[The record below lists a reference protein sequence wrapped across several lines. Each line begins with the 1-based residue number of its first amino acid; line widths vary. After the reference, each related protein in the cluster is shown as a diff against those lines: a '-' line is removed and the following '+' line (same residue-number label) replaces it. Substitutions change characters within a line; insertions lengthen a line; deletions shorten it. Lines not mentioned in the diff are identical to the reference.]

1 MKKMSKILTF
11 ILVLAMVLGTVA
23 MAAEPSYTISATDGS
38 LEHGSITLTYTYTV
52 TKDVTDDNNN
62 TTSETKEVTETA
74 FLKKGSLSADI
85 PKDAKVVI
93 SFNANTGYEFIGAK
107 DDANNPIEDG
117 AEITLTKSL
126 IITPEFRLKDTLG
139 GEAKISSFKI
149 DAICP
154 SAYYWQQCHKKD
166 SNSNSVLDNNLLK
179 YTRYPGK
186 LNGTQ
191 SPSTEIAKGY
201 YVDLTLYVNDADY
214 AAFISTNGNSSDKF
228 SVTTPGDSSFL
239 AGSTNPSA
247 SAVINA
253 TTDGKGYSITL
264 TGVYYVGGS
273 DNTLKLIVTQ
283 GNYNAILSCKID
295 NATIIPTTPDDDK
308 PSEETTAAQPYV
320 IISSYSYGKGDLVAG
335 ETRNVTMTFRNT
347 SKTMAVENM
356 MVTMTLPDA
365 MMLTSSSNSF
375 YIESLAAEG
384 TITKTVNVT
393 VKPTAAAQSHSM
405 TVDFTYDYL
414 DNGTR
419 RNAKTTETIS
429 MPVLQVDR
437 FTVTGIDLPTQIFVG
452 EENNLS
458 VNFVN
463 KSRTDIY
470 NLSAKL
476 SCEALSNNGEEQYL
490 GNLASGTTSSADFY
504 ITANEKGELVGEV
517 IITYEDTNMNQRT
530 VSVPFTTQAA
540 SYEDIYGPTDPV
552 DPGLDPVG
560 PVEPETTGFPWFWV
574 IAGVVVV
581 AAGVF
586 VALKLR
592 KNKKES
598 VDEDEDI

>member
-1 MKKMSKILTF
+1 MKKISKILTF

-23 MAAEPSYTISATDGS
+23 MAEVPTPAAKTPATKEETVTYTITAGTVENGTLTIKYGSTQEPLTTGAKTAAIAKDTDITVVAEPKAGYELVALNYTIGETTTDIKTDGKF
-38 LEHGSITLTYTYTV
+38 TLT
-52 TKDVTDDNNN
+52 
-62 TTSETKEVTETA
+62 
-74 FLKKGSLSADI
+74 G
-85 PKDAKVVI
+85 
-93 SFNANTGYEFIGAK
+93 NAT
-107 DDANNPIEDG
+107 
-117 AEITLTKSL
+117 
-126 IITPEFRLKDTLG
+126 ITPVFQAKSTLG
-139 GEAKISSFKI
+139 GEKTADSFRL
-149 DAICP
+149 DAIC
-154 SAYYWQQCHKKD
+154 SGSYYWQMYHKD
-166 SNSNSVLDNNLLK
+166 MANNKK
-179 YTRYPGK
+179 YTKYPG
-186 LNGTQ
+186 
-191 SPSTEIAKGY
+191 SPADKVNPSSEIVKGN
-201 YVDLTLYVNDADY
+201 YVDLTLYVTDDDFLSLY
-214 AAFISTNGNSSDKF
+214 GSTGYNKNNF

-239 AGSTNPSA
+239 AGSGAGAEIEKWTVGSTDKGM
-247 SAVINA
+247 VIQ
-253 TTDGKGYSITL
+253 L
-264 TGVYYVGGS
+264 TGVYYVGGN

-283 GNYNAILSCKID
+283 GNYNAIVTCKID
-295 NATIIPTTPDDDK
+295 NATIIPTKPDDEK
-308 PSEETTAAQPYV
+308 PDTETTAAQPYV

-414 DNGTR
+414 DNGVR

-437 FTVTGIDLPTQIFVG
+437 FTVTGIDLPQQIFIG

-476 SCEALSNNGEEQYL
+476 NCEGLSNNGEEQYL

-504 ITANEKGELVGEV
+504 ITGNEKGELVGEV

-530 VSVPFTTQAA
+530 VSVPFTTQVT
-540 SYEDIYGPTDPV
+540 SYEDVWGPSNPSV
-552 DPGLDPVG
+552 DPGMDPG
-560 PVEPETTGFPWFWV
+560 TDPGMEEPAGFPWFWV
-574 IAGVVVV
+574 IGGVVVV
-581 AAGVF
+581 AAAVF
-586 VALKLR
+586 VYLKLR

-598 VDEDEDI
+598 VEEDEDI

>member
-1 MKKMSKILTF
+1 MTVKKMSKILTF

-23 MAAEPSYTISATDGS
+23 MADQSDGTNTGNTTNDTYTITAGSFENGTLTIKYDSTQSPLTAGAISKAIAKGTEVTILAEPKAGYELVALNYTIGETTTDIKTDGKF
-38 LEHGSITLTYTYTV
+38 TLT
-52 TKDVTDDNNN
+52 
-62 TTSETKEVTETA
+62 
-74 FLKKGSLSADI
+74 G
-85 PKDAKVVI
+85 
-93 SFNANTGYEFIGAK
+93 NAT
-107 DDANNPIEDG
+107 
-117 AEITLTKSL
+117 
-126 IITPEFRLKDTLG
+126 ITPVFQAKSTLG
-139 GEAKISSFKI
+139 GEKTADSFRL
-149 DAICP
+149 DAIC
-154 SAYYWQQCHKKD
+154 SGSYYWQMYHKD
-166 SNSNSVLDNNLLK
+166 MANNKK
-179 YTRYPGK
+179 YTKYPG
-186 LNGTQ
+186 
-191 SPSTEIAKGY
+191 SPADKVNPSSEIVKGN
-201 YVDLTLYVNDADY
+201 YVDLTLYVTDDDFLSLCGTTSY
-214 AAFISTNGNSSDKF
+214 DKNNF

-239 AGSTNPSA
+239 AGSGAGAEIEKWTVGSTDKGM
-247 SAVINA
+247 VIQ
-253 TTDGKGYSITL
+253 L
-264 TGVYYVGGS
+264 TGVYYVGGN

-295 NATIIPTTPDDDK
+295 NATIVPEKENDKKPD
-308 PSEETTAAQPYV
+308 EETTAAQPYV

-335 ETRNVTMTFRNT
+335 ETRNITMTFRNT

-414 DNGTR
+414 DNGVR

-437 FTVTGIDLPTQIFVG
+437 FTVTGIDLPQQIFIG

-476 SCEALSNNGEEQYL
+476 NCEGLSNNGEEQYL

-504 ITANEKGELVGEV
+504 ITGNEKCELVGEV

-530 VSVPFTTQAA
+530 VSVPFTTQVT
-540 SYEDIYGPTDPV
+540 SYEDVWGPSNPSV
-552 DPGLDPVG
+552 DPGMDPG
-560 PVEPETTGFPWFWV
+560 TDPGMEEPAGFPWFWV
-574 IAGVVVV
+574 IGGVVVV

-586 VALKLR
+586 VYLKLR

>member
-1 MKKMSKILTF
+1 MTVKKMSKILTF

-23 MAAEPSYTISATDGS
+23 MADQSDGTNTGNTTNDTYTITAGTVENGTLTIKYGSTQKPLTTGATTDAIAKDTDITVVAEPKAGYELD
-38 LEHGSITLTYTYTV
+38 TLTCTINGTPTDIKATQKFKLTGDATV
-52 TKDVTDDNNN
+52 TPV
-62 TTSETKEVTETA
+62 
-74 FLKKGSLSADI
+74 
-85 PKDAKVVI
+85 
-93 SFNANTGYEFIGAK
+93 
-107 DDANNPIEDG
+107 
-117 AEITLTKSL
+117 
-126 IITPEFRLKDTLG
+126 FREKQSLG
-139 GEAKISSFKI
+139 GEKTVDSFRL
-149 DAICP
+149 DAIC
-154 SAYYWQQCHKKD
+154 SGSYYWQMYHKD
-166 SNSNSVLDNNLLK
+166 MANNKK
-179 YTRYPGK
+179 YTKYPG
-186 LNGTQ
+186 
-191 SPSTEIAKGY
+191 SPADKVNPSSEIVKGN
-201 YVDLTLYVNDADY
+201 YVDLTLYVTDNDFLKLCSSTDY
-214 AAFISTNGNSSDKF
+214 NKNNF

-239 AGSTNPSA
+239 AGSGAGAEIEKWTVGSTDKGM
-247 SAVINA
+247 VIQ
-253 TTDGKGYSITL
+253 L

-273 DNTLKLIVTQ
+273 DNTLKLIITQ
-283 GNYNAILSCKID
+283 GNYNAIVTCKID
-295 NATIIPTTPDDDK
+295 NATIIPTKPDDEK
-308 PSEETTAAQPYV
+308 PDTETTAAQPYV

-335 ETRNVTMTFRNT
+335 ETRNITMTFRNT

-414 DNGTR
+414 DNGVR
-419 RNAKTTETIS
+419 RNAKTTESIS

-437 FTVTGIDLPTQIFVG
+437 FTVTGIDLPQEIFMG
-452 EENNLS
+452 EESNLS

-476 SCEALSNNGEEQYL
+476 NCEGLSNNGEEQYL

-504 ITANEKGELVGEV
+504 ITGNEKGELVGEV

-530 VSVPFTTQAA
+530 VSVPFTTKVT
-540 SYEDIYGPTDPV
+540 SYEDVWGPQ
-552 DPGLDPVG
+552 GPVG
-560 PVEPETTGFPWFWV
+560 PQNPDDPGMDPGMEQPAGFPWFWV
-574 IAGVVVV
+574 IGGVVVV

-586 VALKLR
+586 VYLKLR

>member
-23 MAAEPSYTISATDGS
+23 MAAEPP
-38 LEHGSITLTYTYTV
+38 YTV
-52 TKDVTDDNNN
+52 SAPADSLTHGKITITYDTADTEKGGTKTVNGFLNST
-62 TTSETKEVTETA
+62 TTSIKLPDDVKKIKVSFTA
-74 FLKKGSLSADI
+74 N
-85 PKDAKVVI
+85 P
-93 SFNANTGYEFIGAK
+93 GYEFVSATYKVGDTDAK
-107 DDANNPIEDG
+107 SVADFG
-117 AEITLTKSL
+117 EINITDNTT
-126 IITPEFRLKDTLG
+126 ITPVFQAKSTLG
-139 GEAKISSFKI
+139 GEKTADSFRL
-149 DAICP
+149 DAIC
-154 SAYYWQQCHKKD
+154 SGSYYWQMYHKD
-166 SNSNSVLDNNLLK
+166 MANNKK
-179 YTRYPGK
+179 YTKYPG
-186 LNGTQ
+186 
-191 SPSTEIAKGY
+191 SPADKVNPSSEIVKGN
-201 YVDLTLYVNDADY
+201 YVDLTLYVTDDDFLSLY
-214 AAFISTNGNSSDKF
+214 GSTGYSKNNF

-239 AGSTNPSA
+239 AGSGAGAEIEKWTVGS
-247 SAVINA
+247 
-253 TTDGKGYSITL
+253 TDKGMEIQL

-273 DNTLKLIVTQ
+273 DNTLKLIITQ
-283 GNYNAILSCKID
+283 GNYNAIVTCKID
-295 NATIIPTTPDDDK
+295 NATIVPEKENDKKPD
-308 PSEETTAAQPYV
+308 EETTAAQPYV

-335 ETRNVTMTFRNT
+335 ETRNITMTFRNT

-414 DNGTR
+414 DNGVR

-437 FTVTGIDLPTQIFVG
+437 FTVTGIDLSQEIFMG

-463 KSRTDIY
+463 KSRTEIY

-476 SCEALSNNGEEQYL
+476 NCEGLSNNGEEQYL
-490 GNLASGTTSSADFY
+490 GNLASGTASSADFY
-504 ITANEKGELVGEV
+504 ITGNEKGELVGEV

-530 VSVPFTTQAA
+530 VSVPFTTKVT
-540 SYEDIYGPTDPV
+540 SYEDVWGPQ
-552 DPGLDPVG
+552 GPVG
-560 PVEPETTGFPWFWV
+560 PQNPDDPGMDPGMEEPAGFPWFWV
-574 IAGVVVV
+574 IGGVVVV

-586 VALKLR
+586 VYLKLR

-598 VDEDEDI
+598 VEEDEDI

>member
-1 MKKMSKILTF
+1 MTVKKISKILTF

-23 MAAEPSYTISATDGS
+23 VADQSEGTNTGNTTNDTYTITAGKFENGTLTIKYNSTQSPLTAGATSSAIAKGTEVTILAEPKAGYELAALNYTIGETTTDIKTDGKFV
-38 LEHGSITLTYTYTV
+38 LTGNATV
-52 TKDVTDDNNN
+52 TPV
-62 TTSETKEVTETA
+62 
-74 FLKKGSLSADI
+74 FQ
-85 PKDAKVVI
+85 AK
-93 SFNANTGYEFIGAK
+93 S
-107 DDANNPIEDG
+107 
-117 AEITLTKSL
+117 
-126 IITPEFRLKDTLG
+126 TLG
-139 GEAKISSFKI
+139 GEKTADSFRL
-149 DAICP
+149 DAIC
-154 SAYYWQQCHKKD
+154 SGSYYWQMYHKD
-166 SNSNSVLDNNLLK
+166 MANNKK
-179 YTRYPGK
+179 YTKYPG
-186 LNGTQ
+186 
-191 SPSTEIAKGY
+191 SPADKVNPSSEIVKGN
-201 YVDLTLYVNDADY
+201 YVDLTLYVTDNDFLKLY
-214 AAFISTNGNSSDKF
+214 SSTGYSKDNF

-239 AGSTNPSA
+239 AGSGAGAEIEKWTVGSTDKGM
-247 SAVINA
+247 VIQ
-253 TTDGKGYSITL
+253 L

-273 DNTLKLIVTQ
+273 DNTLKLIITQ
-283 GNYNAILSCKID
+283 GNYNAIVTCKID
-295 NATIIPTTPDDDK
+295 NATIIPTKPDDEK
-308 PSEETTAAQPYV
+308 PDTETTAAQPYV

-414 DNGTR
+414 DNGIR
-419 RNAKTTETIS
+419 RNAKTTESIS

-437 FTVTGIDLPTQIFVG
+437 FTVTGIDLPQQIFIG

-476 SCEALSNNGEEQYL
+476 NCEGLSNNGEEQYL

-504 ITANEKGELVGEV
+504 ITGNEKGELVGEV

-530 VSVPFTTQAA
+530 VSVPFTTQVT
-540 SYEDIYGPTDPV
+540 SYEDVWGPSNPSV
-552 DPGLDPVG
+552 DPGMDPG
-560 PVEPETTGFPWFWV
+560 TDPGMEEPAGFPWFWV
-574 IAGVVVV
+574 IGGVVVV

-586 VALKLR
+586 VYLKLR

>member
-23 MAAEPSYTISATDGS
+23 MAEVPTPAAKTPATKEETVTYTITAGTVENGTLTIKYGSTQEPLTTGAKTAAIAKDTDITVVAEPKAGYELVALNYTIGETTTDIKTDGKF
-38 LEHGSITLTYTYTV
+38 TLT
-52 TKDVTDDNNN
+52 
-62 TTSETKEVTETA
+62 
-74 FLKKGSLSADI
+74 G
-85 PKDAKVVI
+85 
-93 SFNANTGYEFIGAK
+93 NAT
-107 DDANNPIEDG
+107 
-117 AEITLTKSL
+117 
-126 IITPEFRLKDTLG
+126 ITPVFQAKSTLG
-139 GEAKISSFKI
+139 GEKTADSFRL
-149 DAICP
+149 DAIC
-154 SAYYWQQCHKKD
+154 SGSYYWQMYHKD
-166 SNSNSVLDNNLLK
+166 MANNKK
-179 YTRYPGK
+179 YTKYPG
-186 LNGTQ
+186 
-191 SPSTEIAKGY
+191 SPADKVNPSSEIVKGN
-201 YVDLTLYVNDADY
+201 YVDLTLYVTDNDFLSLY
-214 AAFISTNGNSSDKF
+214 GSTGYSKNNF

-239 AGSTNPSA
+239 AGSGAGAEIEKWTVGS
-247 SAVINA
+247 
-253 TTDGKGYSITL
+253 TDKGMEIQL

-273 DNTLKLIVTQ
+273 DNTLKLIITQ
-283 GNYNAILSCKID
+283 GNYNAIVTCKID
-295 NATIIPTTPDDDK
+295 NATIIPTKPDDEK
-308 PSEETTAAQPYV
+308 PDTETTAAQPYV

-335 ETRNVTMTFRNT
+335 ETRNITMTFRNT

-414 DNGTR
+414 DNGVR

-437 FTVTGIDLPTQIFVG
+437 FTVTGIDLPQQIFIG

-476 SCEALSNNGEEQYL
+476 NCEGLSNNGEEQYL

-504 ITANEKGELVGEV
+504 ITGNEKGELVGEV

-530 VSVPFTTQAA
+530 VSVPFTTQVT
-540 SYEDIYGPTDPV
+540 SYEDVWGPSNPSV
-552 DPGLDPVG
+552 DPGMDPG
-560 PVEPETTGFPWFWV
+560 TDPGMEEPAGFPWFWV
-574 IAGVVVV
+574 IGGVVVV

-586 VALKLR
+586 VYLKLR

>member
-1 MKKMSKILTF
+1 MTVKKISKILTF

-23 MAAEPSYTISATDGS
+23 MADQSEGTNTGNTTNDTYTITAGKFENGTLTIKYNSTQSPLTAGATSSAIAKGTEVTILAEPKAGYELAALNYTIGETTTDIKTDGKFV
-38 LEHGSITLTYTYTV
+38 LTGNATV
-52 TKDVTDDNNN
+52 TPV
-62 TTSETKEVTETA
+62 
-74 FLKKGSLSADI
+74 FQ
-85 PKDAKVVI
+85 AK
-93 SFNANTGYEFIGAK
+93 S
-107 DDANNPIEDG
+107 
-117 AEITLTKSL
+117 
-126 IITPEFRLKDTLG
+126 TLG
-139 GEAKISSFKI
+139 GEKTADSFRL
-149 DAICP
+149 DAIC
-154 SAYYWQQCHKKD
+154 SGSYYWQMYHKD
-166 SNSNSVLDNNLLK
+166 MANNKK
-179 YTRYPGK
+179 YTKYPG
-186 LNGTQ
+186 
-191 SPSTEIAKGY
+191 SPNDKVNPSSEIVKGN
-201 YVDLTLYVNDADY
+201 YVDLTLYVTDNDFLSLY
-214 AAFISTNGNSSDKF
+214 GSTGYSKDNF

-239 AGSTNPSA
+239 AGSGAGAEIEKWTVGS
-247 SAVINA
+247 
-253 TTDGKGYSITL
+253 TDKGMEIQL

-273 DNTLKLIVTQ
+273 DNTLKLIITQ
-283 GNYNAILSCKID
+283 GNYNAIVTCKID
-295 NATIIPTTPDDDK
+295 NATIIPTKPDDEK
-308 PSEETTAAQPYV
+308 PDTETTAAQPYV

-414 DNGTR
+414 DNGIR
-419 RNAKTTETIS
+419 RNAKTTESIS

-437 FTVTGIDLPTQIFVG
+437 FTVTGIDLPQQIFIG

-476 SCEALSNNGEEQYL
+476 NCEGLSNNGEEQYL

-504 ITANEKGELVGEV
+504 ITGNEKGELVGEV

-530 VSVPFTTQAA
+530 VSVPFTTQVT
-540 SYEDIYGPTDPV
+540 SYEDVWGPSNPSV
-552 DPGLDPVG
+552 DPGMDPG
-560 PVEPETTGFPWFWV
+560 TDPGMEEPAGFPWFWV
-574 IAGVVVV
+574 IGGVVVV

-586 VALKLR
+586 VYLKLR

-598 VDEDEDI
+598 VEEDEDI

>member
-1 MKKMSKILTF
+1 MKKICKFLTF
-11 ILVLAMVLGTVA
+11 LLVLAMLLSTVA
-23 MAAEPSYTISATDGS
+23 MADTTNATQYTISATNGS
-38 LEHGSITLTYTYTV
+38 LEHGSITLTYDTSDGNGG
-52 TKDVTDDNNN
+52 TK
-62 TTSETKEVTETA
+62 TKTA
-74 FLKKGSLSADI
+74 FLKSSEMSITLSADVS
-85 PKDAKVVI
+85 KVKV
-93 SFNANTGYEFIGAK
+93 SFNADAGYEFVSASYGEGTSLSEV
-107 DDANNPIEDG
+107 D
-117 AEITLTKSL
+117 EITLTDSITLTPVFQLKS
-126 IITPEFRLKDTLG
+126 TLG
-139 GEAKISSFKI
+139 GSASITSFRL

-154 SAYYWQQCHKKD
+154 SASYWQQYKATD
-166 SNSNSVLDNNLLK
+166 GDPK

-191 SPSTEIAKGY
+191 APSTEIAKGN
-201 YVDLTLYVNDADY
+201 YVDLTLYVNDPDF
-214 AAFISTNGNSSDKF
+214 AAFVASPGDSYNAENF

-239 AGSTNPSA
+239 AGNTNPA
-247 SAVINA
+247 ANA
-253 TTDGKGYSITL
+253 KIAATADGKGYTISL

-283 GNYNAILSCKID
+283 RNYNAILSCKID
-295 NATIIPTTPDDDK
+295 NATIYPETPDDNKDNNE
-308 PSEETTAAQPYV
+308 PVAAQPYV

-356 MVTMTLPDA
+356 MVTITMPDA

-405 TVDFTYDYL
+405 TLDFTYDYM
-414 DNGTR
+414 DGSTR

-437 FTVTGIDLPTQIFVG
+437 FTVTGIDLSPQIFIG
-452 EENNLS
+452 EETGLS

-463 KSRTDIY
+463 KSRTEIY

-476 SCEALSNNGEEQYL
+476 SCEALTNNGEEQYL
-490 GNLASGTTSSADFY
+490 GNLGSGTTSSADFY
-504 ITANEKGELVGEV
+504 ITPSDAGDIVGEV

-530 VSVPFTTQAA
+530 VTVPFTTKAM
-540 SYEDIYGPTDPV
+540 SYEDVYGPM
-552 DPGLDPVG
+552 DPGIDPG
-560 PVEPETTGFPWFWV
+560 FDPGMVEEPTGNGGFPWFWV
-574 IAGVVVV
+574 VAGVVVLGGG
-581 AAGVF
+581 AF
-586 VALKLR
+586 VLLKLR

-598 VDEDEDI
+598 VDDDEDI

>member
-1 MKKMSKILTF
+1 MTVKKMSKILTF
-11 ILVLAMVLGTVA
+11 ILVLAMVLSTVA
-23 MAAEPSYTISATDGS
+23 MAEVPTPAAKTPATKEETVTYTITAGTVENGTLTIKYGSTQEPLTTGAKTAAIAKDTDITVVAEPKAGYELVALNYTIGETTTDIKTDGKF
-38 LEHGSITLTYTYTV
+38 TLT
-52 TKDVTDDNNN
+52 
-62 TTSETKEVTETA
+62 
-74 FLKKGSLSADI
+74 G
-85 PKDAKVVI
+85 
-93 SFNANTGYEFIGAK
+93 NAT
-107 DDANNPIEDG
+107 
-117 AEITLTKSL
+117 
-126 IITPEFRLKDTLG
+126 ITPVFQAKSTLG
-139 GEAKISSFKI
+139 GEKTADSFRL
-149 DAICP
+149 DAIC
-154 SAYYWQQCHKKD
+154 SGSYYWQMYHKD
-166 SNSNSVLDNNLLK
+166 MANNKK
-179 YTRYPGK
+179 YTKYPG
-186 LNGTQ
+186 
-191 SPSTEIAKGY
+191 SPADKVNPSSEIVKGN
-201 YVDLTLYVNDADY
+201 YVDLTLYVTDDDFLSLY
-214 AAFISTNGNSSDKF
+214 GSTGYSKNNF

-239 AGSTNPSA
+239 AGSGAGAEIEKWTVGSTDKGM
-247 SAVINA
+247 VIQ
-253 TTDGKGYSITL
+253 L

-273 DNTLKLIVTQ
+273 DNTLKLIITQ
-283 GNYNAILSCKID
+283 GNYNAIVTCKID
-295 NATIIPTTPDDDK
+295 NATIVPEKENDKKPD
-308 PSEETTAAQPYV
+308 EETTAAQPYV

-414 DNGTR
+414 DNGVR
-419 RNAKTTETIS
+419 RNAKTTESIS

-437 FTVTGIDLPTQIFVG
+437 FTVTGIDLPQQIFIG

-476 SCEALSNNGEEQYL
+476 NCEGLSNNGEEQYL

-504 ITANEKGELVGEV
+504 ITGNEKCELVGEV

-530 VSVPFTTQAA
+530 VSVPFTTQVT
-540 SYEDIYGPTDPV
+540 SYEDVWGPSNPSV
-552 DPGLDPVG
+552 DPGMDPG
-560 PVEPETTGFPWFWV
+560 TDPGMEEPAGFPWFWV
-574 IAGVVVV
+574 IGGVVVV

-586 VALKLR
+586 VYLKLR

>member
-1 MKKMSKILTF
+1 MTVKKMSKILTF

-23 MAAEPSYTISATDGS
+23 MAAEGDSTGTPTATTTYTITAGAFTNGTITVKYSDGGKDYQ
-38 LEHGSITLTYTYTV
+38 LSITAGGTV
-52 TKDVTDDNNN
+52 TVKSGTKVT
-62 TTSETKEVTETA
+62 V
-74 FLKKGSLSADI
+74 
-85 PKDAKVVI
+85 
-93 SFNANTGYEFIGAK
+93 SFNPKPGYEFVSATYKVGDTDAK
-107 DDANNPIEDG
+107 SVADFGEI
-117 AEITLTKSL
+117 EITGNTA
-126 IITPEFRLKDTLG
+126 ITPVFQAKSTLG
-139 GEAKISSFKI
+139 GEKTADSFRL
-149 DAICP
+149 DAIC
-154 SAYYWQQCHKKD
+154 SGSYYWQMYHKD
-166 SNSNSVLDNNLLK
+166 MANNKK
-179 YTRYPGK
+179 YTKYPG
-186 LNGTQ
+186 
-191 SPSTEIAKGY
+191 SPADKVNPSSEIVKGN
-201 YVDLTLYVNDADY
+201 YVDLTLYVNDTDY
-214 AAFISTNGNSSDKF
+214 VTFINGDTKKNELF

-239 AGSTNPSA
+239 AGNTTPSA
-247 SAVINA
+247 NA
-253 TTDGKGYSITL
+253 EIAAWEGKGYTVKL
-264 TGVYYVGGS
+264 TGVYYVGGN
-273 DNTLKLIVTQ
+273 DNTLKLIITQ
-283 GNYNAILSCKID
+283 GNYNAIVTCKID
-295 NATIIPTTPDDDK
+295 NATIVPEKENDKKPD
-308 PSEETTAAQPYV
+308 EETTAAQPYV

-335 ETRNVTMTFRNT
+335 ETRNITMTFRNT

-405 TVDFTYDYL
+405 AVDFTYDYL
-414 DNGTR
+414 DNGVR

-437 FTVTGIDLPTQIFVG
+437 FTVTGIDLPQQIFIG

-476 SCEALSNNGEEQYL
+476 NCEGLSNNGEEQYL

-504 ITANEKGELVGEV
+504 ITGNEKCELVGEV

-530 VSVPFTTQAA
+530 VSVPFTTQVT
-540 SYEDIYGPTDPV
+540 SYEDVWGPSNPSV
-552 DPGLDPVG
+552 DPGMDPG
-560 PVEPETTGFPWFWV
+560 TDPGMEEPAGFPWFWV
-574 IAGVVVV
+574 IGGVVVV

-586 VALKLR
+586 VYLKLR

>member
-1 MKKMSKILTF
+1 MKKMSKILIF

-23 MAAEPSYTISATDGS
+23 MAEVPTPAAKTPATQEETVTYTITAGIFTNGQMTIKYGTTQSPLASGASLTVEKDTEITVEFSAT
-38 LEHGSITLTYTYTV
+38 
-52 TKDVTDDNNN
+52 
-62 TTSETKEVTETA
+62 A
-74 FLKKGSLSADI
+74 
-85 PKDAKVVI
+85 
-93 SFNANTGYEFIGAK
+93 GYEFVKATYKIGEK
-107 DDANNPIEDG
+107 ETSLSDG
-117 AEITLTKSL
+117 GKFTLTGDAT
-126 IITPEFRLKDTLG
+126 ITPVFQAKSTLG
-139 GEAKISSFKI
+139 GEKTADSFRL
-149 DAICP
+149 DAIC
-154 SAYYWQQCHKKD
+154 SGSYYWQMYHKD
-166 SNSNSVLDNNLLK
+166 MANNKK
-179 YTRYPGK
+179 YTKYPG
-186 LNGTQ
+186 
-191 SPSTEIAKGY
+191 SPADKVNPSSEIVKGN
-201 YVDLTLYVNDADY
+201 YVDLTLYVTDDDFLSLY
-214 AAFISTNGNSSDKF
+214 GSTGYSKNNF

-239 AGSTNPSA
+239 AGSGAGAEIEKWTVGS
-247 SAVINA
+247 
-253 TTDGKGYSITL
+253 TDKGMEIQL

-273 DNTLKLIVTQ
+273 DNTLKLIITQ
-283 GNYNAILSCKID
+283 GNYNAIVTCKID
-295 NATIIPTTPDDDK
+295 NATIIPTKPDDEK
-308 PSEETTAAQPYV
+308 PDTETTAAQPYV

-335 ETRNVTMTFRNT
+335 ETRNITMTFRNT

-414 DNGTR
+414 DNGVR

-437 FTVTGIDLPTQIFVG
+437 FTVTGIDLPQQIFIG

-476 SCEALSNNGEEQYL
+476 NCEGLSNNGEEQYL

-504 ITANEKGELVGEV
+504 ITGNEKCELVGEV

-530 VSVPFTTQAA
+530 VSVPFTTQVT
-540 SYEDIYGPTDPV
+540 SYEDVWGPSNPSV
-552 DPGLDPVG
+552 DPGMDPG
-560 PVEPETTGFPWFWV
+560 TDPGMEEPAGFPWFWV
-574 IAGVVVV
+574 IGGVVVV

-586 VALKLR
+586 VYLKLR

>member
-1 MKKMSKILTF
+1 MKKMSKILIF

-23 MAAEPSYTISATDGS
+23 MAAEGDSTGTPTAPTTYTITAGEMSNGYFALTKNGDANAFSTLKAKDEVSSAIEAG
-38 LEHGSITLTYTYTV
+38 
-52 TKDVTDDNNN
+52 TKVRIEFMPN
-62 TTSETKEVTETA
+62 
-74 FLKKGSLSADI
+74 
-85 PKDAKVVI
+85 P
-93 SFNANTGYEFIGAK
+93 GYEFVGAK
-107 DDANNPIEDG
+107 DGTGKIIKDG
-117 AEITLTKSL
+117 DVLTITDNIT
-126 IITPEFRLKDTLG
+126 ITPVFREKQSLG
-139 GEAKISSFKI
+139 GEKTVDSFRL
-149 DAICP
+149 DAICNG
-154 SAYYWQQCHKKD
+154 SYYWQMYHKD
-166 SNSNSVLDNNLLK
+166 MANNKK
-179 YTRYPGK
+179 YTKYPG
-186 LNGTQ
+186 
-191 SPSTEIAKGY
+191 SPADKVNPSSEIVKGN
-201 YVDLTLYVNDADY
+201 YVDLTLYVTDTDY
-214 AAFISTNGNSSDKF
+214 VTFINGDTTKNELF

-239 AGSTNPSA
+239 AGNTTPSA
-247 SAVINA
+247 NA
-253 TTDGKGYSITL
+253 EIAAWEGKGYTVKL

-273 DNTLKLIVTQ
+273 DNTLKLIITQ

-295 NATIIPTTPDDDK
+295 NATIVPEKENDKKPD
-308 PSEETTAAQPYV
+308 EETTAAQPYV

-335 ETRNVTMTFRNT
+335 ETRNITMTFRNT

-414 DNGTR
+414 DNGVR

-437 FTVTGIDLPTQIFVG
+437 FTVTGIDLPQQIFIG

-476 SCEALSNNGEEQYL
+476 NCEGLSNNGEEQYL

-504 ITANEKGELVGEV
+504 ITGNEKGELVGEV

-530 VSVPFTTQAA
+530 VSVPFTTQVT
-540 SYEDIYGPTDPV
+540 SYEDVWGPSNPSV
-552 DPGLDPVG
+552 DPGMDPG
-560 PVEPETTGFPWFWV
+560 IDPGMEEPAGFPWFWV
-574 IAGVVVV
+574 IGGVVVV

-586 VALKLR
+586 VYLKLR

>member
-1 MKKMSKILTF
+1 MTVKKMSKILIF

-23 MAAEPSYTISATDGS
+23 MAEVPTPAAKTPATQEETVTYTITAGIFTNGQMTIKYGTTQSPLASGASLTVEKDTEITVEFSAT
-38 LEHGSITLTYTYTV
+38 
-52 TKDVTDDNNN
+52 
-62 TTSETKEVTETA
+62 A
-74 FLKKGSLSADI
+74 
-85 PKDAKVVI
+85 
-93 SFNANTGYEFIGAK
+93 GYEFVKATYKIGEK
-107 DDANNPIEDG
+107 ETSLSDG
-117 AEITLTKSL
+117 GKFTLTGDAT
-126 IITPEFRLKDTLG
+126 ITPVFQAKSTLG
-139 GEAKISSFKI
+139 GEKTADSFRL
-149 DAICP
+149 DAIC
-154 SAYYWQQCHKKD
+154 SGSYYWQMYHKD
-166 SNSNSVLDNNLLK
+166 MANNKK
-179 YTRYPGK
+179 YTKYPG
-186 LNGTQ
+186 
-191 SPSTEIAKGY
+191 SPADKVNPSSEIVKGN
-201 YVDLTLYVNDADY
+201 YVDLTLYVTDDDFLSLY
-214 AAFISTNGNSSDKF
+214 GSTGCSKNNF

-239 AGSTNPSA
+239 AGSGAGAEIEKWTVGS
-247 SAVINA
+247 
-253 TTDGKGYSITL
+253 TDKGMEIQL

-273 DNTLKLIVTQ
+273 DNTLKLIITQ
-283 GNYNAILSCKID
+283 GNYNAIVTCKID
-295 NATIIPTTPDDDK
+295 NATIIPTKPDDEK
-308 PSEETTAAQPYV
+308 PDTETTAAQPYV

-335 ETRNVTMTFRNT
+335 ETRNITMTFRNT

-414 DNGTR
+414 DNGVR

-437 FTVTGIDLPTQIFVG
+437 FTVTGIDLPQQIFIG

-476 SCEALSNNGEEQYL
+476 NCEGLSNNGEEQYL

-504 ITANEKGELVGEV
+504 ITGNEKCELVGEV

-530 VSVPFTTQAA
+530 VSVPFTTQVT
-540 SYEDIYGPTDPV
+540 SYEDVWGPSNPSV
-552 DPGLDPVG
+552 DPGMDPG
-560 PVEPETTGFPWFWV
+560 TDPGMEEPAGFPWFWV
-574 IAGVVVV
+574 IGGVVVV

-586 VALKLR
+586 VYLKLR

>member
-1 MKKMSKILTF
+1 MKKISKILTF

-23 MAAEPSYTISATDGS
+23 MAEVPTPAADTPATQEETVTYTITAGTVENGTLTIKYDSTQVPLTTGAATSAIKENTEITVLAEPKAGYELVSLTYKIGENETSLSDG
-38 LEHGSITLTYTYTV
+38 GKFTLT
-52 TKDVTDDNNN
+52 
-62 TTSETKEVTETA
+62 
-74 FLKKGSLSADI
+74 G
-85 PKDAKVVI
+85 DA
-93 SFNANTGYEFIGAK
+93 T
-107 DDANNPIEDG
+107 
-117 AEITLTKSL
+117 
-126 IITPEFRLKDTLG
+126 ITPVFQAKSTLG
-139 GEAKISSFKI
+139 GEKSADSFRL
-149 DAICP
+149 DAIC
-154 SAYYWQQCHKKD
+154 SGSYYWQMYHKD
-166 SNSNSVLDNNLLK
+166 MANNKK
-179 YTRYPGK
+179 YTKYPG
-186 LNGTQ
+186 
-191 SPSTEIAKGY
+191 SPADKVNPSSEIVKGN
-201 YVDLTLYVNDADY
+201 YVDLTLYVTDNDFLSLY
-214 AAFISTNGNSSDKF
+214 GSTGYSKNNF

-239 AGSTNPSA
+239 AGSGAGAEIEKWTVGSTDKGM
-247 SAVINA
+247 VIQ
-253 TTDGKGYSITL
+253 L

-273 DNTLKLIVTQ
+273 DNTLKLIITQ
-283 GNYNAILSCKID
+283 GNYNAIVTCKID
-295 NATIIPTTPDDDK
+295 NATIIPTKPDDEK
-308 PSEETTAAQPYV
+308 PDTETTAAQPYV

-335 ETRNVTMTFRNT
+335 ETRNITMTFRNT

-414 DNGTR
+414 DNGVR

-437 FTVTGIDLPTQIFVG
+437 FTVTGIDLPQQIFIG

-476 SCEALSNNGEEQYL
+476 NCEGLSNNGEEQYL

-504 ITANEKGELVGEV
+504 ITANDKGEIVGEV

-530 VSVPFTTQAA
+530 VSVPFVTSAV
-540 SYEDIYGPTDPV
+540 SYDDIYGPTDPV
-552 DPGLDPVG
+552 DPIDPVG
-560 PVEPETTGFPWFWV
+560 PAEPEATGFPWFWV
-574 IAGVVVV
+574 IVGVVVV

-586 VALKLR
+586 VYLKLR

>member
-1 MKKMSKILTF
+1 MTVKKISKILTF

-23 MAAEPSYTISATDGS
+23 MADQSEGTNTGNTTNDTYTITAGKFENGTLTIKYNSTQSPLTAGATSSAIAKGTEVTILAEPKAGYELAALNYTIGETTTDIKTDGKFV
-38 LEHGSITLTYTYTV
+38 LTGNATV
-52 TKDVTDDNNN
+52 TPV
-62 TTSETKEVTETA
+62 
-74 FLKKGSLSADI
+74 FQ
-85 PKDAKVVI
+85 AK
-93 SFNANTGYEFIGAK
+93 S
-107 DDANNPIEDG
+107 
-117 AEITLTKSL
+117 
-126 IITPEFRLKDTLG
+126 TLG
-139 GEAKISSFKI
+139 GEKTADSFRL
-149 DAICP
+149 DAIC
-154 SAYYWQQCHKKD
+154 SGSYYWQMYHKD
-166 SNSNSVLDNNLLK
+166 MANNKK
-179 YTRYPGK
+179 YTKYPG
-186 LNGTQ
+186 
-191 SPSTEIAKGY
+191 SPADKVNPSSEIVKGN
-201 YVDLTLYVNDADY
+201 YVDLTLYVTDNDFLKLY
-214 AAFISTNGNSSDKF
+214 SSTGYSKDNF

-239 AGSTNPSA
+239 AGSGAGAEIEKWTVGS
-247 SAVINA
+247 
-253 TTDGKGYSITL
+253 TDKGMEIQL

-273 DNTLKLIVTQ
+273 DNTLKLIITQ
-283 GNYNAILSCKID
+283 GNYNAIVTCKID
-295 NATIIPTTPDDDK
+295 NATIIPTKPDDEK
-308 PSEETTAAQPYV
+308 PDTETTAAQPYV

-335 ETRNVTMTFRNT
+335 ETRNITMTFRNT

-414 DNGTR
+414 DNGIR
-419 RNAKTTETIS
+419 RNAKTTESIS

-437 FTVTGIDLPTQIFVG
+437 FTVTGIDLPQQIFIG

-476 SCEALSNNGEEQYL
+476 NCEGLSNNGEEQYL

-504 ITANEKGELVGEV
+504 ITGNEKGDLVGEV

-530 VSVPFTTQAA
+530 VSVPFTTKVT
-540 SYEDIYGPTDPV
+540 SYEDVWGPQ
-552 DPGLDPVG
+552 GPVG
-560 PVEPETTGFPWFWV
+560 PQNPDDPGMDPGMEEPAGFPWFWV
-574 IAGVVVV
+574 IGGVAVV

-586 VALKLR
+586 VYLKLR

>member
-1 MKKMSKILTF
+1 MTVKKISKILTF

-23 MAAEPSYTISATDGS
+23 MADQSEGTNTGNTTNDTYTITAGRFENGTLTIKYNSTQSPLTAGATSSAIAKGTEVTILAEPKAGYELAALNYTIGETTTDIKTDGKFV
-38 LEHGSITLTYTYTV
+38 LTGNATV
-52 TKDVTDDNNN
+52 TPV
-62 TTSETKEVTETA
+62 
-74 FLKKGSLSADI
+74 FQ
-85 PKDAKVVI
+85 AK
-93 SFNANTGYEFIGAK
+93 S
-107 DDANNPIEDG
+107 
-117 AEITLTKSL
+117 
-126 IITPEFRLKDTLG
+126 TLG
-139 GEAKISSFKI
+139 GEKTADSFRL
-149 DAICP
+149 DAIC
-154 SAYYWQQCHKKD
+154 SGSYYWQMYHKD
-166 SNSNSVLDNNLLK
+166 MANNKK
-179 YTRYPGK
+179 YTKYPG
-186 LNGTQ
+186 
-191 SPSTEIAKGY
+191 SPADKVNPSSEIVKGN
-201 YVDLTLYVNDADY
+201 YVDLTLYVTDDDFLSLY
-214 AAFISTNGNSSDKF
+214 GSTGYSKDNF

-239 AGSTNPSA
+239 AGSGAGAEIEKWTVGSTDKGM
-247 SAVINA
+247 VIQ
-253 TTDGKGYSITL
+253 L

-273 DNTLKLIVTQ
+273 DNTLKLIITQ
-283 GNYNAILSCKID
+283 GNYNAIVTCKID
-295 NATIIPTTPDDDK
+295 NATIIPTKPDDEK
-308 PSEETTAAQPYV
+308 PDTETTAAQPYV

-414 DNGTR
+414 DNGIR
-419 RNAKTTETIS
+419 RNAKTTESIS

-437 FTVTGIDLPTQIFVG
+437 FTVTGIDLPQQIFIG

-476 SCEALSNNGEEQYL
+476 NCEGLSNNGEEQYL

-504 ITANEKGELVGEV
+504 ITGNEKGDLVGEV

-530 VSVPFTTQAA
+530 VSVPFTTQVT
-540 SYEDIYGPTDPV
+540 SYEDVWGPSNPSV
-552 DPGLDPVG
+552 DPGMDPG
-560 PVEPETTGFPWFWV
+560 IDPGMEEPAGFPWFWV
-574 IAGVVVV
+574 IGGVVVV

-586 VALKLR
+586 VYLKLR

>member
-1 MKKMSKILTF
+1 MTVKKISKILTF

-23 MAAEPSYTISATDGS
+23 MAADGDPVTTPTYTITAGTFTNGSISLTLVGNDGKDTS
-38 LEHGSITLTYTYTV
+38 LGSITV
-52 TKDVTDDNNN
+52 TNGKIENIEKDSKV
-62 TTSETKEVTETA
+62 
-74 FLKKGSLSADI
+74 
-85 PKDAKVVI
+85 KVVFVP
-93 SFNANTGYEFIGAK
+93 SPGYEFVGAK
-107 DDANNPIEDG
+107 DNNEKIIKDG
-117 AEITLTKSL
+117 DVLTITDNLT
-126 IITPEFRLKDTLG
+126 ITPAFAPKASLGSAAAVNSYTLQ
-139 GEAKISSFKI
+139 
-149 DAICP
+149 AICP
-154 SAYYWQQCHKKD
+154 SAYYWQQYHKTPGGGD
-166 SNSNSVLDNNLLK
+166 TK

-186 LNGTQ
+186 LNGNQ

-214 AAFISTNGNSSDKF
+214 ATFINGDTAKKELF

-239 AGSTNPSA
+239 AGNTTPSA
-247 SAVINA
+247 NA
-253 TTDGKGYSITL
+253 EIDAWEEGKGYTVKL
-264 TGVYYVGGS
+264 TGVYYVGGN

-295 NATIIPTTPDDDK
+295 NATIVPQKENDKKPDG
-308 PSEETTAAQPYV
+308 ETTAAQPYV

-335 ETRNVTMTFRNT
+335 ETRNITMTFRNT

-356 MVTMTLPDA
+356 MVTMSLPDA

-393 VKPTAAAQSHSM
+393 VKSNAAAQSHSM

-414 DNGTR
+414 DNGIR
-419 RNAKTTETIS
+419 RNAKTTESIS

-437 FTVTGIDLPTQIFVG
+437 FTVTGIDLSQEIFMG

-463 KSRTDIY
+463 KSRTEIY

-476 SCEALSNNGEEQYL
+476 NCEGLSNNGEEQYL
-490 GNLASGTTSSADFY
+490 GNLASGTASSADFY
-504 ITANEKGELVGEV
+504 ITGNEKGELVGEV

-530 VSVPFTTQAA
+530 VSVPFTTKVT
-540 SYEDIYGPTDPV
+540 SYEDAWGPQ
-552 DPGLDPVG
+552 GPVG
-560 PVEPETTGFPWFWV
+560 PQNPDDPGMDPGMEEPAGFPWFWV
-574 IAGVVVV
+574 IGGVVVV

-586 VALKLR
+586 VYLKLR

-598 VDEDEDI
+598 VEEDEDI

>member
-1 MKKMSKILTF
+1 MTVKKMSKILTF

-23 MAAEPSYTISATDGS
+23 MAEVPTPAAKTPATKEETVTYTITAGTVENGTLTIKYGSTQKPLTTSAKTDAIAKDTDITVVAEPKAGYELD
-38 LEHGSITLTYTYTV
+38 TLTCTINGTPTDIKATQKFKLTGDATV
-52 TKDVTDDNNN
+52 TPV
-62 TTSETKEVTETA
+62 
-74 FLKKGSLSADI
+74 
-85 PKDAKVVI
+85 
-93 SFNANTGYEFIGAK
+93 
-107 DDANNPIEDG
+107 
-117 AEITLTKSL
+117 
-126 IITPEFRLKDTLG
+126 FREKQSLG
-139 GEAKISSFKI
+139 GEKTVDSFRL
-149 DAICP
+149 DAIC
-154 SAYYWQQCHKKD
+154 SGSYYWQMYHKD
-166 SNSNSVLDNNLLK
+166 MANNKK
-179 YTRYPGK
+179 YTKYPG
-186 LNGTQ
+186 
-191 SPSTEIAKGY
+191 SPADKVNPSSEIVKGN
-201 YVDLTLYVNDADY
+201 YVDLTLYVTDTDY
-214 AAFISTNGNSSDKF
+214 VTFINGDITKNELF

-239 AGSTNPSA
+239 AGSGAGAEIEKWTVGSTDKGM
-247 SAVINA
+247 VIQ
-253 TTDGKGYSITL
+253 L

-273 DNTLKLIVTQ
+273 DNTLKLIITQ
-283 GNYNAILSCKID
+283 GNYNAIVTCKID
-295 NATIIPTTPDDDK
+295 NATIVPEKENDKKPD
-308 PSEETTAAQPYV
+308 EETTAAQPYV

-414 DNGTR
+414 DNGVR

-437 FTVTGIDLPTQIFVG
+437 FTVTGIDLPQQIFIG

-476 SCEALSNNGEEQYL
+476 NCEGLSNNGEEQYL

-504 ITANEKGELVGEV
+504 ITGNEKGELVGEV

-530 VSVPFTTQAA
+530 VSVPFTTQVT
-540 SYEDIYGPTDPV
+540 SYEDVWGPSNPSV
-552 DPGLDPVG
+552 DPGMDPG
-560 PVEPETTGFPWFWV
+560 TDPGMEEPAGFPWFWV
-574 IAGVVVV
+574 IGGVAVV

-586 VALKLR
+586 VYLKLR

>member
-1 MKKMSKILTF
+1 MKKISKILTF

-23 MAAEPSYTISATDGS
+23 MAADGDPVTTPTYTITAGTFTNGSISLTLVGNDGKDTS
-38 LEHGSITLTYTYTV
+38 LGSITV
-52 TKDVTDDNNN
+52 TNGKIENIEKDSKV
-62 TTSETKEVTETA
+62 
-74 FLKKGSLSADI
+74 
-85 PKDAKVVI
+85 KVVFVP
-93 SFNANTGYEFIGAK
+93 SPGYEFVGAK
-107 DDANNPIEDG
+107 DGSGKIIKDG
-117 AEITLTKSL
+117 DVLTITDNLT
-126 IITPEFRLKDTLG
+126 ITPVFAPKASLGSAAAVNSYTLQ
-139 GEAKISSFKI
+139 
-149 DAICP
+149 AICP
-154 SAYYWQQCHKKD
+154 SAYYWQQYHKTPGGGD
-166 SNSNSVLDNNLLK
+166 TK

-186 LNGTQ
+186 LNGNQ

-201 YVDLTLYVNDADY
+201 YVDLTLYVNDTDY
-214 AAFISTNGNSSDKF
+214 VTFIGQEGNDNDKF

-239 AGSTNPSA
+239 AGNTTPSA
-247 SAVINA
+247 NAEINA
-253 TTDGKGYSITL
+253 WEKGKGYTVKL
-264 TGVYYVGGS
+264 TGVYYVGGN

-295 NATIIPTTPDDDK
+295 NATIVPQKENDK
-308 PSEETTAAQPYV
+308 KPGEETTAAQPYV

-335 ETRNVTMTFRNT
+335 ETRNITMTFRNT

-393 VKPTAAAQSHSM
+393 VKSNAAAQSHSM

-414 DNGTR
+414 DNGIR
-419 RNAKTTETIS
+419 RNAKTTESIS

-437 FTVTGIDLPTQIFVG
+437 FTVTGIDLPQEIFMG

-463 KSRTDIY
+463 KSRTEIY

-476 SCEALSNNGEEQYL
+476 NCEGLSNNGEEQYL
-490 GNLASGTTSSADFY
+490 GNLASGTASSADFY
-504 ITANEKGELVGEV
+504 ITGNEKGELVGEV

-530 VSVPFTTQAA
+530 VSVPFTTKVI
-540 SYEDIYGPTDPV
+540 SYEDAWGPQ
-552 DPGLDPVG
+552 GPVG
-560 PVEPETTGFPWFWV
+560 PQNPDDPGMDPGMEQPAGFPWFWV
-574 IAGVVVV
+574 IGGVVVV

-586 VALKLR
+586 VYLKLR

-598 VDEDEDI
+598 VEEDEDI

>member
-1 MKKMSKILTF
+1 MTVKKMSKILTF

-23 MAAEPSYTISATDGS
+23 MAEVPTPAAKTPATKEETVTYTITAGTVENGTLTIKYGSTQKPLTTSAKTDAIAKDTDITVVAEPKAGYELD
-38 LEHGSITLTYTYTV
+38 TLTCTINGTPTDIKATQKFKLTGDATV
-52 TKDVTDDNNN
+52 TPV
-62 TTSETKEVTETA
+62 
-74 FLKKGSLSADI
+74 
-85 PKDAKVVI
+85 
-93 SFNANTGYEFIGAK
+93 
-107 DDANNPIEDG
+107 
-117 AEITLTKSL
+117 
-126 IITPEFRLKDTLG
+126 FREKQSLG
-139 GEAKISSFKI
+139 GEKTVDSFRL
-149 DAICP
+149 DAIC
-154 SAYYWQQCHKKD
+154 SGSYYWQMYHKD
-166 SNSNSVLDNNLLK
+166 MANNKK
-179 YTRYPGK
+179 YTKYPG
-186 LNGTQ
+186 
-191 SPSTEIAKGY
+191 SPADKVNPSSEIVKGN
-201 YVDLTLYVNDADY
+201 YVDLTLYVTDTDY
-214 AAFISTNGNSSDKF
+214 VTFINGDTTKNKLF

-239 AGSTNPSA
+239 AGSGAGAEIEKWTVGSTDKGM
-247 SAVINA
+247 VIQ
-253 TTDGKGYSITL
+253 L

-295 NATIIPTTPDDDK
+295 NATIVPEKENDKKPD
-308 PSEETTAAQPYV
+308 EETTAAQPYV

-414 DNGTR
+414 DNGVR
-419 RNAKTTETIS
+419 RNAKTTESIS

-437 FTVTGIDLPTQIFVG
+437 FTVTGIDLPQQIFIG

-476 SCEALSNNGEEQYL
+476 NCEGLSNNGEEQYL

-504 ITANEKGELVGEV
+504 ITGNEKCELVGEV

-530 VSVPFTTQAA
+530 VSVPFTTQVT
-540 SYEDIYGPTDPV
+540 SYEDVWGPSNPSV
-552 DPGLDPVG
+552 DPGMDPG
-560 PVEPETTGFPWFWV
+560 TDPGMEEPAGFPWFWV
-574 IAGVVVV
+574 IGGVVVV

-586 VALKLR
+586 VYLKLR

>member
-1 MKKMSKILTF
+1 MTVKKMSKILIF

-23 MAAEPSYTISATDGS
+23 MAEVPTPAAKTPATQEETVTYTITAGIFTNGQMTIKYGTTQSPLASGASLTVEKDTEITVEFSAT
-38 LEHGSITLTYTYTV
+38 
-52 TKDVTDDNNN
+52 
-62 TTSETKEVTETA
+62 A
-74 FLKKGSLSADI
+74 
-85 PKDAKVVI
+85 
-93 SFNANTGYEFIGAK
+93 GYEFVKATYKIGEK
-107 DDANNPIEDG
+107 ETSLSDG
-117 AEITLTKSL
+117 GKFTLTGDAT
-126 IITPEFRLKDTLG
+126 ITPVFQAKSTLG
-139 GEAKISSFKI
+139 GEKTADSFRL
-149 DAICP
+149 DAIC
-154 SAYYWQQCHKKD
+154 SGSYYWQMYHKD
-166 SNSNSVLDNNLLK
+166 MANNKK
-179 YTRYPGK
+179 YTKYPG
-186 LNGTQ
+186 
-191 SPSTEIAKGY
+191 SPADKVNPSSEIVKGN
-201 YVDLTLYVNDADY
+201 YVDLTLYVTDNDFLSLY
-214 AAFISTNGNSSDKF
+214 GSTGYSKNNF

-239 AGSTNPSA
+239 AGSGAGAEIEKWTVGSTDKGM
-247 SAVINA
+247 VIQ
-253 TTDGKGYSITL
+253 L

-273 DNTLKLIVTQ
+273 DNTLKLIITQ
-283 GNYNAILSCKID
+283 GNYNAIVTCKID
-295 NATIIPTTPDDDK
+295 NATIVPEKENDKKPD
-308 PSEETTAAQPYV
+308 EETTAAQPYV

-414 DNGTR
+414 DNGVR
-419 RNAKTTETIS
+419 RNAKTTESIS

-437 FTVTGIDLPTQIFVG
+437 FTVTGIDLPQQIFIG

-476 SCEALSNNGEEQYL
+476 NCEGLSNNGEEQYL

-504 ITANEKGELVGEV
+504 ITGNEKGELVGEV

-530 VSVPFTTQAA
+530 VSVPFTTQVT
-540 SYEDIYGPTDPV
+540 SYEDVWGPSNPSV
-552 DPGLDPVG
+552 DPGMDPG
-560 PVEPETTGFPWFWV
+560 TDPGMEEPAGFPWFWV
-574 IAGVVVV
+574 IGGVAVV

-586 VALKLR
+586 VYLKLR

>member
-23 MAAEPSYTISATDGS
+23 MAEVPTPAAKTPATKEETVTYTITAGTVENGTLTIKYGSTQKPLTTSAKTDAIAKDTDITVVAEPKAGYELD
-38 LEHGSITLTYTYTV
+38 TLTCTINGTPTDIKATQKFKLTGDATV
-52 TKDVTDDNNN
+52 TPV
-62 TTSETKEVTETA
+62 
-74 FLKKGSLSADI
+74 
-85 PKDAKVVI
+85 
-93 SFNANTGYEFIGAK
+93 
-107 DDANNPIEDG
+107 
-117 AEITLTKSL
+117 
-126 IITPEFRLKDTLG
+126 FREKQSLG
-139 GEAKISSFKI
+139 GEKTVDSFRL
-149 DAICP
+149 DAIC
-154 SAYYWQQCHKKD
+154 SGSYYWQMYHKD
-166 SNSNSVLDNNLLK
+166 MANNKK
-179 YTRYPGK
+179 YTKYPG
-186 LNGTQ
+186 
-191 SPSTEIAKGY
+191 SPADKVNPSSEIVKGN
-201 YVDLTLYVNDADY
+201 YVDLTLYVTDTDY
-214 AAFISTNGNSSDKF
+214 VTFINGDTDKNKLF

-239 AGSTNPSA
+239 AGNTTPSA
-247 SAVINA
+247 NA
-253 TTDGKGYSITL
+253 EIAAWEGKGYTVKL

-273 DNTLKLIVTQ
+273 DNTLKLIITQ

-295 NATIIPTTPDDDK
+295 NATIVPEKENDKKPD
-308 PSEETTAAQPYV
+308 EETTAAQPYV

-335 ETRNVTMTFRNT
+335 ETRNITMTFRNT

-414 DNGTR
+414 DNGVR

-437 FTVTGIDLPTQIFVG
+437 FTVTGIDLPQQIFIG

-476 SCEALSNNGEEQYL
+476 NCEGLSNNGEEQYL

-504 ITANEKGELVGEV
+504 ITGNEKCELVGEV

-530 VSVPFTTQAA
+530 VSVPFTTQVT
-540 SYEDIYGPTDPV
+540 SYEDVWGPSNPSV
-552 DPGLDPVG
+552 DPGTDPG
-560 PVEPETTGFPWFWV
+560 TDPGMEEPAGFPWFWV
-574 IAGVVVV
+574 IGGVAVV

-586 VALKLR
+586 VYLKLR

>member
-1 MKKMSKILTF
+1 MKRMSKILTF

-23 MAAEPSYTISATDGS
+23 MAEVPTPAAKTPATKEETVTYTITAGTVENGTLTIKYGSTQEPLTTGAKTAAIAKDTDITVVAEPKAGYELVALNYTIGETTTDIKTDGKF
-38 LEHGSITLTYTYTV
+38 TLT
-52 TKDVTDDNNN
+52 
-62 TTSETKEVTETA
+62 
-74 FLKKGSLSADI
+74 G
-85 PKDAKVVI
+85 
-93 SFNANTGYEFIGAK
+93 NAT
-107 DDANNPIEDG
+107 
-117 AEITLTKSL
+117 
-126 IITPEFRLKDTLG
+126 ITPVFQAKSTLG
-139 GEAKISSFKI
+139 GEKTADSFRL
-149 DAICP
+149 DAIC
-154 SAYYWQQCHKKD
+154 SGSYYWQMYHKD
-166 SNSNSVLDNNLLK
+166 MANNKK
-179 YTRYPGK
+179 YTKYPG
-186 LNGTQ
+186 
-191 SPSTEIAKGY
+191 SPADKVNPSSEIVKGN
-201 YVDLTLYVNDADY
+201 YVDLTLYVTDNDFLSLY
-214 AAFISTNGNSSDKF
+214 GSTGYSKNNF

-239 AGSTNPSA
+239 AGSGAGAEIEKWTVGSTDKGM
-247 SAVINA
+247 VIQ
-253 TTDGKGYSITL
+253 L
-264 TGVYYVGGS
+264 TGVYYVGGN
-273 DNTLKLIVTQ
+273 DNTLKLIITQ
-283 GNYNAILSCKID
+283 GNYNAIVTCKID
-295 NATIIPTTPDDDK
+295 NATIIPTKPDDEK
-308 PSEETTAAQPYV
+308 PDTETTAAQPYV

-335 ETRNVTMTFRNT
+335 ETRNITMTFRNT

-414 DNGTR
+414 DNGVR

-437 FTVTGIDLPTQIFVG
+437 FTVTGIDLPQQIFIG

-476 SCEALSNNGEEQYL
+476 NCEGLSNNGEEQYL

-504 ITANEKGELVGEV
+504 ITGNEKCELVGEV

-530 VSVPFTTQAA
+530 VSVPFTTQVT
-540 SYEDIYGPTDPV
+540 SYEDVWGPSNPSV
-552 DPGLDPVG
+552 DPGMDPG
-560 PVEPETTGFPWFWV
+560 TDPGMEEPAGFPWFWV
-574 IAGVVVV
+574 IGGVAVV

-586 VALKLR
+586 VYLKLR

>member
-1 MKKMSKILTF
+1 MTVKKISKILTF

-23 MAAEPSYTISATDGS
+23 MADQSEGTNTGNTTNDTYTITAGKFENGTLTIKYNSTQSPLTAGATSSAIAKGTEVTILAEPKAGYELAALNYTIGETTTDIKTDGKFV
-38 LEHGSITLTYTYTV
+38 LTGNATV
-52 TKDVTDDNNN
+52 TPV
-62 TTSETKEVTETA
+62 
-74 FLKKGSLSADI
+74 FQ
-85 PKDAKVVI
+85 AK
-93 SFNANTGYEFIGAK
+93 S
-107 DDANNPIEDG
+107 
-117 AEITLTKSL
+117 
-126 IITPEFRLKDTLG
+126 TLG
-139 GEAKISSFKI
+139 GEKTADSFRL
-149 DAICP
+149 DAIC
-154 SAYYWQQCHKKD
+154 SGSYYWQMYHKD
-166 SNSNSVLDNNLLK
+166 MANNKK
-179 YTRYPGK
+179 YTKYPG
-186 LNGTQ
+186 
-191 SPSTEIAKGY
+191 SPADKVNPSSEIVKGN
-201 YVDLTLYVNDADY
+201 YVDLTLYVTDNDFLSLY
-214 AAFISTNGNSSDKF
+214 GSTGYSKNNF

-239 AGSTNPSA
+239 AGSGAGAEIEKWTVGS
-247 SAVINA
+247 
-253 TTDGKGYSITL
+253 TDKGMEIQL

-273 DNTLKLIVTQ
+273 DNTLKLIITQ
-283 GNYNAILSCKID
+283 GNYNAIVTCKID
-295 NATIIPTTPDDDK
+295 NATIVPEKENDKKPD
-308 PSEETTAAQPYV
+308 EETTAAQPYV

-414 DNGTR
+414 DNGIR
-419 RNAKTTETIS
+419 RNAKTTESIS

-437 FTVTGIDLPTQIFVG
+437 FTVTGIDLPQQIFIG

-476 SCEALSNNGEEQYL
+476 NCEGLSNNGEEQYL

-504 ITANEKGELVGEV
+504 ITGNEKGELVGEV

-530 VSVPFTTQAA
+530 VSVPFTTQVT
-540 SYEDIYGPTDPV
+540 SYEDVWGPSNPSV
-552 DPGLDPVG
+552 DPGMDPG
-560 PVEPETTGFPWFWV
+560 TDPGMEEPAGFPWFWV
-574 IAGVVVV
+574 IGGVAVV

-586 VALKLR
+586 VYLKLR

>member
-1 MKKMSKILTF
+1 MTVKKMSKILTF
-11 ILVLAMVLGTVA
+11 ILVLAMVLSTVA
-23 MAAEPSYTISATDGS
+23 MAEVPTPAAKTPATKEETVTYTITAGTVENGTLTIKYGSTQEPLTTGAKTAAIAKDTDITVVAEPKAGYELVALNYTIGETTTDIKTDGKF
-38 LEHGSITLTYTYTV
+38 TLT
-52 TKDVTDDNNN
+52 
-62 TTSETKEVTETA
+62 
-74 FLKKGSLSADI
+74 G
-85 PKDAKVVI
+85 
-93 SFNANTGYEFIGAK
+93 NAT
-107 DDANNPIEDG
+107 
-117 AEITLTKSL
+117 
-126 IITPEFRLKDTLG
+126 ITPVFQAKSTLG
-139 GEAKISSFKI
+139 GEKTADSFRL
-149 DAICP
+149 DAIC
-154 SAYYWQQCHKKD
+154 SGSYYWQMYHKD
-166 SNSNSVLDNNLLK
+166 MANNKK
-179 YTRYPGK
+179 YTKYPG
-186 LNGTQ
+186 
-191 SPSTEIAKGY
+191 SPADKVNPSSEIVKGN
-201 YVDLTLYVNDADY
+201 YVDLTLYVTDDDFLSLCGTTSY
-214 AAFISTNGNSSDKF
+214 DKNNF

-239 AGSTNPSA
+239 AGSGAGAEIEKWTVGSTDKGM
-247 SAVINA
+247 VIQ
-253 TTDGKGYSITL
+253 L

-273 DNTLKLIVTQ
+273 DNTLKLIITQ
-283 GNYNAILSCKID
+283 GNYNAIVTCKID
-295 NATIIPTTPDDDK
+295 NATIVPEKENDKKPD
-308 PSEETTAAQPYV
+308 EETTAAQPYV

-335 ETRNVTMTFRNT
+335 ETRNITMTFRNT

-405 TVDFTYDYL
+405 AVDFTYDYL
-414 DNGTR
+414 DNGVR

-437 FTVTGIDLPTQIFVG
+437 FTVTGIDLPQQIFIG

-476 SCEALSNNGEEQYL
+476 NCEGLSNNGEEQYL

-504 ITANEKGELVGEV
+504 ITGNEKCELVGEV

-530 VSVPFTTQAA
+530 VSVPFTTQVT
-540 SYEDIYGPTDPV
+540 SYEDVWGPSNPSV
-552 DPGLDPVG
+552 DPGMDPG
-560 PVEPETTGFPWFWV
+560 TDPGMEEPAGFPWFWV
-574 IAGVVVV
+574 IGGVVVV

-586 VALKLR
+586 VYLKLR

>member
-11 ILVLAMVLGTVA
+11 ILVLAMVLSTVA
-23 MAAEPSYTISATDGS
+23 MADQSDGTNTGNTTNDTYTITAGSFENGTLTIKYDSTQSPLTAGATSKAIAKGTEVTILAEPKAGYELVALNYTIGETTTDIKTVGKF
-38 LEHGSITLTYTYTV
+38 TLT
-52 TKDVTDDNNN
+52 
-62 TTSETKEVTETA
+62 
-74 FLKKGSLSADI
+74 G
-85 PKDAKVVI
+85 
-93 SFNANTGYEFIGAK
+93 NAT
-107 DDANNPIEDG
+107 
-117 AEITLTKSL
+117 
-126 IITPEFRLKDTLG
+126 ITPVFQAKSTLG
-139 GEAKISSFKI
+139 GEKTADSFRL
-149 DAICP
+149 DAIC
-154 SAYYWQQCHKKD
+154 SGSYYWQMYHKD
-166 SNSNSVLDNNLLK
+166 MANNKK
-179 YTRYPGK
+179 YTKYPG
-186 LNGTQ
+186 
-191 SPSTEIAKGY
+191 SPADKVNPSSEIVKGN
-201 YVDLTLYVNDADY
+201 YVDLTLYITDNDFLSLY
-214 AAFISTNGNSSDKF
+214 GSTGYSKNNF

-239 AGSTNPSA
+239 AGSGAGAEIEKWTVGS
-247 SAVINA
+247 
-253 TTDGKGYSITL
+253 TDKGMEIQL

-273 DNTLKLIVTQ
+273 DNTLKLIITQ
-283 GNYNAILSCKID
+283 GNYNAIVTCKID
-295 NATIIPTTPDDDK
+295 NATIIPTKPDDEK
-308 PSEETTAAQPYV
+308 PDTETTAAQPYV

-335 ETRNVTMTFRNT
+335 ETRNITMTFRNT

-414 DNGTR
+414 DNGVR

-437 FTVTGIDLPTQIFVG
+437 FTVTGIDLPQQIFIG

-476 SCEALSNNGEEQYL
+476 NCEGLSNNGEEQYL

-504 ITANEKGELVGEV
+504 ITGNEKGELVGEV

-530 VSVPFTTQAA
+530 VSVPFTTKVT
-540 SYEDIYGPTDPV
+540 SYEDAWGPQGPGGPQNPD
-552 DPGLDPVG
+552 DPGMDPG
-560 PVEPETTGFPWFWV
+560 MEQPAGFPWFWV
-574 IAGVVVV
+574 IGGVVVV

-586 VALKLR
+586 VYLKLR

-598 VDEDEDI
+598 VEEDEDI

>member
-23 MAAEPSYTISATDGS
+23 MATEPSYTVSAPVDS
-38 LEHGSITLTYTYTV
+38 LTHGKITITYDTADTEKGGTKTV
-52 TKDVTDDNNN
+52 NGFLNST
-62 TTSETKEVTETA
+62 TTSIKLPNDVKKIKVSFTA
-74 FLKKGSLSADI
+74 N
-85 PKDAKVVI
+85 P
-93 SFNANTGYEFIGAK
+93 GYEFVSATYKVGDTDAK
-107 DDANNPIEDG
+107 SVADFGEI
-117 AEITLTKSL
+117 EITGNTA
-126 IITPEFRLKDTLG
+126 ITPVFQAKSTLG
-139 GEAKISSFKI
+139 GEKTADSFRL
-149 DAICP
+149 DAIC
-154 SAYYWQQCHKKD
+154 SGSYYWQMYHKD
-166 SNSNSVLDNNLLK
+166 MANNKK
-179 YTRYPGK
+179 YTKYPG
-186 LNGTQ
+186 
-191 SPSTEIAKGY
+191 SPLDKVNPSSEIVKGN
-201 YVDLTLYVNDADY
+201 YVDLTLYVTDDDFLSLCGTTSY
-214 AAFISTNGNSSDKF
+214 DKNNF

-239 AGSTNPSA
+239 AGSGAGAEIEKWTVGS
-247 SAVINA
+247 
-253 TTDGKGYSITL
+253 TDKGMEIQL

-273 DNTLKLIVTQ
+273 DNTLKLIITQ
-283 GNYNAILSCKID
+283 GNYNAIVTCKID
-295 NATIIPTTPDDDK
+295 NATIIPTKPDDEK
-308 PSEETTAAQPYV
+308 PDTETTAAQPYV

-335 ETRNVTMTFRNT
+335 ETRNITMTFRNT

-414 DNGTR
+414 DNGVR

-437 FTVTGIDLPTQIFVG
+437 FTVTGIDLPQEIFMG

-463 KSRTDIY
+463 KSRTEIY

-476 SCEALSNNGEEQYL
+476 NCEGLSNNGEEQYL
-490 GNLASGTTSSADFY
+490 GNLASGTASSADFY
-504 ITANEKGELVGEV
+504 ITGNEKGELVGEV

-530 VSVPFTTQAA
+530 VSVPFTTKVI
-540 SYEDIYGPTDPV
+540 SYEDAWGPQ
-552 DPGLDPVG
+552 GPVG
-560 PVEPETTGFPWFWV
+560 PQNPDDPGMDPGMEEPAGFPWFWV
-574 IAGVVVV
+574 IGGVVVV

-586 VALKLR
+586 VYLKLR

-598 VDEDEDI
+598 VEEDEDI

>member
-1 MKKMSKILTF
+1 MKKISKILTF

-23 MAAEPSYTISATDGS
+23 MAADGDPVTTPTYTITAGTFTNGSISLTLVGNDGKDTS
-38 LEHGSITLTYTYTV
+38 LGSITATGGKIENIA
-52 TKDVTDDNNN
+52 KDSKV
-62 TTSETKEVTETA
+62 
-74 FLKKGSLSADI
+74 
-85 PKDAKVVI
+85 KVVFVP
-93 SFNANTGYEFIGAK
+93 SPGYEFVGAK
-107 DDANNPIEDG
+107 DGTEKIIKDG
-117 AEITLTKSL
+117 DVLTITDNIT
-126 IITPEFRLKDTLG
+126 ITPEFAPKASLGSAAAVNSYTLQ
-139 GEAKISSFKI
+139 
-149 DAICP
+149 AICP
-154 SAYYWQQCHKKD
+154 SAYYWQQYHKTPGSGD
-166 SNSNSVLDNNLLK
+166 TK

-201 YVDLTLYVNDADY
+201 YVDLTLYVNDTDY
-214 AAFISTNGNSSDKF
+214 ATFINGDIAKNELF

-239 AGSTNPSA
+239 AGNTTPSA
-247 SAVINA
+247 NA
-253 TTDGKGYSITL
+253 KIAPWEGKGYTVEL
-264 TGVYYVGGS
+264 TGVYYVGGN

-295 NATIIPTTPDDDK
+295 NATIVPEKENNKKPD
-308 PSEETTAAQPYV
+308 EETTAAQPYV

-375 YIESLAAEG
+375 YIEALAAEG

-393 VKPTAAAQSHSM
+393 VKSNAAAQSHSM

-414 DNGTR
+414 DNGIR
-419 RNAKTTETIS
+419 RNAKTTESIS

-437 FTVTGIDLPTQIFVG
+437 FTVTGIDLPQEIFMG
-452 EENNLS
+452 EESNLS

-463 KSRTDIY
+463 KSRTEIY

-476 SCEALSNNGEEQYL
+476 NCEGISNNGEEQYL

-504 ITANEKGELVGEV
+504 IKGNEKGELVGEV

-530 VSVPFTTQAA
+530 VSVPFTTKVI
-540 SYEDIYGPTDPV
+540 SHEDVWGPQ
-552 DPGLDPVG
+552 GPVG
-560 PVEPETTGFPWFWV
+560 PQNPDDPGMDPGMEQPAGFPWFWV
-574 IAGVVVV
+574 IGGVVVV

-586 VALKLR
+586 VYLKLR

-598 VDEDEDI
+598 VEEDEDI

>member
-23 MAAEPSYTISATDGS
+23 MAEVPTPAANTPATQEETVTYTITAGTFTNGQMTIKYGTTQSPLASGASLTVEKDTEITVEFSAT
-38 LEHGSITLTYTYTV
+38 
-52 TKDVTDDNNN
+52 
-62 TTSETKEVTETA
+62 A
-74 FLKKGSLSADI
+74 
-85 PKDAKVVI
+85 
-93 SFNANTGYEFIGAK
+93 GYEFVKATYKIGEK
-107 DDANNPIEDG
+107 ETSLSDG
-117 AEITLTKSL
+117 GKFTLTGDAT
-126 IITPEFRLKDTLG
+126 ITPVFQAKSTLG
-139 GEAKISSFKI
+139 GEKTADSFRL
-149 DAICP
+149 DAIC
-154 SAYYWQQCHKKD
+154 SGSYYWQMYHKD
-166 SNSNSVLDNNLLK
+166 MANNKK
-179 YTRYPGK
+179 YTKYPG
-186 LNGTQ
+186 
-191 SPSTEIAKGY
+191 SPADKVNPSSEIVKGN
-201 YVDLTLYVNDADY
+201 YVDLTLYVTDDDFLSLY
-214 AAFISTNGNSSDKF
+214 GSTGYSKDNF

-239 AGSTNPSA
+239 AGSGAGAEIEKWTVGSTDKGM
-247 SAVINA
+247 VIQ
-253 TTDGKGYSITL
+253 L

-273 DNTLKLIVTQ
+273 DNTLKLIITQ
-283 GNYNAILSCKID
+283 GNYNAIVTCKID
-295 NATIIPTTPDDDK
+295 NATIIPTKPDDEK
-308 PSEETTAAQPYV
+308 PDTETTAAQPYV

-335 ETRNVTMTFRNT
+335 ETRNITMTFRNT

-414 DNGTR
+414 DNGVR

-437 FTVTGIDLPTQIFVG
+437 FTVTGIDLSQEIFMG

-463 KSRTDIY
+463 KSRTEIY

-476 SCEALSNNGEEQYL
+476 NCEGLSNNGEEQYL
-490 GNLASGTTSSADFY
+490 GNLASGTASSADFY
-504 ITANEKGELVGEV
+504 ITGNEKGELVGEV

-530 VSVPFTTQAA
+530 VSVPFTTKVT
-540 SYEDIYGPTDPV
+540 SYEDVWGPQ
-552 DPGLDPVG
+552 GPVG
-560 PVEPETTGFPWFWV
+560 PQNPDDPGMDPGMEQPAGFPWFWV
-574 IAGVVVV
+574 IGGVVVV

-586 VALKLR
+586 VYLKLR

-598 VDEDEDI
+598 VEEDEDI

>member
-1 MKKMSKILTF
+1 MTVKKMSKILTF

-23 MAAEPSYTISATDGS
+23 MADQSDGTNTGNTTNDTYTITAGSFENGTLTIKYDSTQSPLTAGATSKAIAKGTEVTILAEPKAGYELVALNYTIGETTTDIKTDGKF
-38 LEHGSITLTYTYTV
+38 TLT
-52 TKDVTDDNNN
+52 
-62 TTSETKEVTETA
+62 
-74 FLKKGSLSADI
+74 G
-85 PKDAKVVI
+85 
-93 SFNANTGYEFIGAK
+93 NAT
-107 DDANNPIEDG
+107 
-117 AEITLTKSL
+117 
-126 IITPEFRLKDTLG
+126 ITPVFQAKSTLG
-139 GEAKISSFKI
+139 GEKTADSFRL
-149 DAICP
+149 DAIC
-154 SAYYWQQCHKKD
+154 SGSYYWQMYHKD
-166 SNSNSVLDNNLLK
+166 MANNKK
-179 YTRYPGK
+179 YTKYPG
-186 LNGTQ
+186 
-191 SPSTEIAKGY
+191 SPADKVNPSSEIVKGN
-201 YVDLTLYVNDADY
+201 YVDLTLYVTDND
-214 AAFISTNGNSSDKF
+214 FLKLCSSTGYSKDNF

-239 AGSTNPSA
+239 AGSGAGAEIEKWTVGS
-247 SAVINA
+247 
-253 TTDGKGYSITL
+253 TDKGMEIQL
-264 TGVYYVGGS
+264 TGVYYVGGN
-273 DNTLKLIVTQ
+273 DNTLKLIITQ
-283 GNYNAILSCKID
+283 GNYNAIVTCKID
-295 NATIIPTTPDDDK
+295 NATIIPTKPDDEK
-308 PSEETTAAQPYV
+308 PDTETTAAQPYV

-335 ETRNVTMTFRNT
+335 ETRNITMTFRNT

-414 DNGTR
+414 DNGVR

-437 FTVTGIDLPTQIFVG
+437 FTVTGIDLPQQIFIG

-476 SCEALSNNGEEQYL
+476 NCEGLSNNGEEQYL

-504 ITANEKGELVGEV
+504 ITGNEKCELVGEV

-530 VSVPFTTQAA
+530 VSVPFTTQVT
-540 SYEDIYGPTDPV
+540 SYEDVWGPSNPSV
-552 DPGLDPVG
+552 DPGMDPG
-560 PVEPETTGFPWFWV
+560 TDPGMEDPAGFPWFWV
-574 IAGVVVV
+574 IGGVVVV

-586 VALKLR
+586 VYLKLR

-598 VDEDEDI
+598 VEEDEDI

>member
-23 MAAEPSYTISATDGS
+23 MADQSEGTNTGNTTNDTYTITAGKFENGTLTIKYNSTQSPLTAGATSSAIAKGTEVTILAEPKAGYELATLNYTIGETTTDIKTDGKFV
-38 LEHGSITLTYTYTV
+38 LTGNATV
-52 TKDVTDDNNN
+52 TPV
-62 TTSETKEVTETA
+62 
-74 FLKKGSLSADI
+74 FQ
-85 PKDAKVVI
+85 AK
-93 SFNANTGYEFIGAK
+93 S
-107 DDANNPIEDG
+107 
-117 AEITLTKSL
+117 
-126 IITPEFRLKDTLG
+126 TLG
-139 GEAKISSFKI
+139 GEKTADSFRL
-149 DAICP
+149 DAIC
-154 SAYYWQQCHKKD
+154 SGSYYWQMYHKD
-166 SNSNSVLDNNLLK
+166 MANNKK
-179 YTRYPGK
+179 YTKYPG
-186 LNGTQ
+186 
-191 SPSTEIAKGY
+191 SPADKVNPSSEIVKGN
-201 YVDLTLYVNDADY
+201 YVDLTLYVTDNDFLKLY
-214 AAFISTNGNSSDKF
+214 SSTGYSKDNF

-239 AGSTNPSA
+239 AGSGAGAEIEKWTVGSTDKGM
-247 SAVINA
+247 VIQ
-253 TTDGKGYSITL
+253 L

-273 DNTLKLIVTQ
+273 DNTLKLIITQ
-283 GNYNAILSCKID
+283 GNYNAIVTCKID
-295 NATIIPTTPDDDK
+295 NATIIPTKPDDEK
-308 PSEETTAAQPYV
+308 PDTETTAAQPYV

-414 DNGTR
+414 DNGIR
-419 RNAKTTETIS
+419 RNAKTTESIS

-437 FTVTGIDLPTQIFVG
+437 FTVTGIDLPQEIFMG

-463 KSRTDIY
+463 KSRTEIY

-476 SCEALSNNGEEQYL
+476 NCEGLSNNGEEQYL

-504 ITANEKGELVGEV
+504 ITGNEKGELVGEV

-530 VSVPFTTQAA
+530 VSVPFTTKVV
-540 SYEDIYGPTDPV
+540 SYEDVWGPQ
-552 DPGLDPVG
+552 GPVG
-560 PVEPETTGFPWFWV
+560 PQNPDDPGMDPGMEEPAGFPWFWV
-574 IAGVVVV
+574 IGGVVVV

-586 VALKLR
+586 VYLKLR